1 MSTSDRSLRA
11 GRARWLALAAGACLF
26 AGGCGDS
33 LPGTVSNAPVLSV
46 VTALYP
52 LAQAASLIGQG
63 KAAIT
68 DVVPEGANPLRY
80 QLTPAQESQVRSS
93 GLAVGIAGGFQPSFS
108 GAAGAAPARALL
120 PPAAGNPYLWLN
132 PATMGRVV
140 TALAAAMEAAD
151 RPAAALFRRN
161 ASSLQAQIA
170 SLGIDYSST
179 LSTCPDT
186 TLITPDGAFGT
197 MAAAYGL
204 QDLVVGRVTAPAQAA
219 AARADLAAGRTRA
232 VVDEPWV
239 DDAAVEALAASTHVV
254 LRPVDTLAGAPAGGW
269 PSGAN
274 YFSLMEQDLG
284 ALSGILGCS
293 SPSQ

>member
-1 MSTSDRSLRA
+1 MTTSDRRRRT
-11 GRARWLALAAGACLF
+11 GRARRLGLVAGACLV
-26 AGGCGDS
+26 AGGCGNS
-33 LPGTVSNAPVLSV
+33 LPSTVSNAPVLHV
-46 VTALYP
+46 VTAVYP

-63 KAAIT
+63 KATIA
-68 DVVPEGANPLRY
+68 DVVPDGANPLQY
-80 QLTPAQESQVRSS
+80 QLTPAQESQVRSA

-108 GAAGAAPARALL
+108 GAAGATPARALL
-120 PPAAGNPYLWLN
+120 PPAAGNPYLWLD

-140 TALAAAMEAAD
+140 TVLAAAMEAAD

-186 TLITPDGAFGT
+186 TLITPDGAFAT

-204 QDLVVGRVTAPAQAA
+204 RDLVVEARTAPTQLA
-219 AARADLAAGRTRA
+219 AARAALTAGRTRA
-232 VVDEPWV
+232 VVGEPWV
-239 DDAAVEALAASTHVV
+239 DDSGVEALAASTHVA
-254 LRPVDTLAGAPAGGW
+254 LRQVDTLAGAPAGGW

-284 ALSGILGCS
+284 TLSGVLGCS